1 MPELDLEAEYNNRE
15 RVPEHPAIIA
25 GWAQDAEAYRK
36 ARPDAKLDQVYGP
49 SPRNIYD
56 FFPAEQGSPAQRLTA
71 LFIHGGYWQALDK
84 SYFSHMARGLNARG
98 FDVVVA
104 NYSLCPAISVGGIT
118 GEMQALA
125 GHIHRLTGRRL
136 AVYGHS
142 AGGHLTAALMA
153 ADWEVQ
159 GLPAGLVAAAMPISG
174 LFDLVPLV
182 STSVNAALGL
192 DEDSAR
198 AASPISA
205 PKPTSGR
212 YIAVV
217 GGAESS
223 EYLRQSRLLTSLWQ
237 GPALSGELDILEG
250 ANHFTVILPL
260 ADPSS
265 TLVSSLAGIASDH

>member
-1 MPELDLEAEYNNRE
+1 MAEIDLEAEYNNRE
-15 RVPEHPAIIA
+15 RVPDHPELIA
-25 GWAQDAEAYRK
+25 GWAKDADDYRK

-49 SPRNIYD
+49 SPRNLFD
-56 FFPAEQGSPAQRLTA
+56 FFPAQDGSPAQRLTA

-84 SYFSHMARGLNARG
+84 SFFSHMARGMNTRG
-98 FDVVVA
+98 FDVVIA
-104 NYSLCPAISVGGIT
+104 NYSLCPTISVDGIT
-118 GEMQALA
+118 SEMRQLA
-125 GHIHRLTGRRL
+125 AHVHRLTGRKL
-136 AVYGHS
+136 SVFGHS

-153 ADWEVQ
+153 TDWSAHEM
-159 GLPAGLVAAAMPISG
+159 PSDLVTAAMPVSG
-174 LFDLVPLV
+174 LFDLAPLV
-182 STSVNAALGL
+182 PTSVNKALGL
-192 DEDSAR
+192 DEASAR

-205 PKPTSGR
+205 PKPSSGR

-250 ANHFTVILPL
+250 ANHFTVILPF

-265 TLVSSLAGIASDH
+265 TLVASLAGISSTL